1 MTKIKT
7 LQLQDFAGMDEV
19 TVNFSDNV
27 TYLVGNNGS
36 GKSTIGINGIQFV
49 LQGIAE
55 RAAVKTQNPII
66 GERFRF
72 IKGDATSAKGAVLL
86 IDTKFG
92 CDIVVKRKV
101 TATSTELAFEAP
113 PGTKLDQAWLNDLY
127 NSFCMSPMQFCSLSG
142 QEQAKFLGIDL
153 SVEEAEIKSLKDEF
167 TYINRKIKD
176 FGTPTP
182 VQPCEP
188 VDEKDLLDKIG
199 RGNAYNNEQIQ
210 LKNRRDAVGQQIE
223 EYKRKI
229 KELEDTLSKLPEP
242 KPVYDISKLEKALQ
256 NAIENNKQANAYKAY
271 KDSMGQIEK
280 LTKDRDENKDKQ
292 KKAEE
297 KRIAK
302 LHEAEL
308 PIPGLSVSEDGE
320 LMLNEKLIRPTF
332 FSSGELIMI
341 ASTLIATTNPE
352 LKYIYIQDFN
362 LLDKENQNKLIKYLS
377 DRGYQVVCEVCGDG
391 VEGENVIK
399 LQSNKVINQ

>member
-86 IDTKFG
+86 TDTQFG

-101 TATSTELAFEAP
+101 TATSTELSFEAP
-113 PGTKLDQAWLNDLY
+113 TGIKLDQPWLNDLY
-127 NSFCMSPMQFCSLSG
+127 SSFCMSPTQFCSLSG

-153 SVEEAEIKSLKDEF
+153 SEEEAEIKQLKEDF
-167 TYINRKIKD
+167 TYVNRKIKD

-182 VQPCEP
+182 VQPCET
-188 VDEKDLLDKIG
+188 VDEKDLLDKIA

-223 EYKRKI
+223 EYKRKL
-229 KELEDTLSKLPEP
+229 KELEDALSKLPEP
-242 KPVYDISKLEKALQ
+242 KPVYDISKLENALAKA
-256 NAIENNKQANAYKAY
+256 IDTNKQANAYKSY
-271 KDSMGQIEK
+271 KEAMGQIES
-280 LTKDRDENKDKQ
+280 LTKQRDENKDKQ

-302 LHEAEL
+302 LQKAEL
-308 PIPGLSVSEDGE
+308 PIKGLSVSETGE
-320 LMLNEKLIRPTF
+320 LMLNDKLIRSPY

-341 ASTLIATTNPE
+341 SSTLIATTNPE

-362 LLDKENQNKLIKYLS
+362 LLDEANQAKLIKYLS
-377 DRGYQVVCEVCGDG
+377 DRNFQIVAEFVGEG